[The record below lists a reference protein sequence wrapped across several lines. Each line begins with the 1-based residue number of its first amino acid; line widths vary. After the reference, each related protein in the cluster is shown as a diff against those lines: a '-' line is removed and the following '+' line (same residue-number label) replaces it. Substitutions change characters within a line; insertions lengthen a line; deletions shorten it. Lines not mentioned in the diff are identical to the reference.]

1 MKINKILLSLDL
13 SRVDGSLVAYTLFFL
28 SKMEGEKHLTL
39 FHNIRYDVLDESL
52 GVEQSDIGDLRE
64 TIQNNIRK
72 RHGRALQES
81 GLTYDITVS
90 DHRSTT
96 EALIRTKDEL
106 ETDLLVMGLK
116 TPVQG
121 AGIVP
126 QNFLSMD
133 REGTT
138 LLMVPEQS
146 PQQIKQIFSPID
158 LSPVTDDLLRV
169 SEQLARRFDAG
180 KSCLYVYKL
189 PMLYFPYIETEE
201 EVLEKRLKKK
211 ADRKIS
217 TFLENRDWGD
227 VEEWDIQVKKG
238 VNVSKVIV
246 NHIHR
251 NPVDLVIMGRIG
263 RTNLLGSRLGGV
275 TKRVLGSGLKK
286 PILIV

>member
-28 SKMEGEKHLTL
+28 SKLDGQKHLTL

-52 GVEQSDIGDLRE
+52 GVEESDIKGLKE
-64 TIQNNIRK
+64 TITENIRH
-72 RHGRALQES
+72 RHGQVLQES
-81 GLTYDITVS
+81 GLTYDILVQ

-96 EALIRTKDEL
+96 AALIHAKDEL
-106 ETDLLVMGLK
+106 QADLLVMGLK

-133 REGTT
+133 REGTP

-146 PQQIKQIFSPID
+146 PMQIRHIFSPID
-158 LSPVTDDLLRV
+158 LSPVTEAQVRV
-169 SEQLARRFDAG
+169 SEKLALKFEAE

-201 EVLEKRLKKK
+201 EILEKRLKKK
-211 ADRKIS
+211 ADKKITS
-217 TFLENRDWGD
+217 FLENSDWSNTED
-227 VEEWDIQVKKG
+227 WDIQVKKG
-238 VNVSKVIV
+238 VNVAKVIV

-263 RTNLLGSRLGGV
+263 KTNLLGSRLGGV
-275 TKRVLGSGLKK
+275 TKRVLSGGLKK
-286 PILIV
+286 PILLI